1 MENTASESVLVDEIR
16 FILSTCTDIAVRLCL
31 VSCICDDDDEDEEVD
46 EGEELSSTNGM
57 QEQVKAGADISRR
70 RTAMRMKSPCCW
82 VRSAGVSTE
91 IRRVFEFSFLVPSF
105 FHSEIHFHHS
115 FIIII
120 YYHSFFLIAIED
132 HHDF

>member
-82 VRSAGVSTE
+82 VRSGPQGFAQ
-91 IRRVFEFSFLVPSF
+91 IRRVFEFSFLVFRSGSF
-105 FHSEIHFHHS
+105 FFS
-115 FIIII
+115 FRN
-120 YYHSFFLIAIED
+120 SFSLISR
-132 HHDF
+132 